1 MHKIEFP
8 QFLHLGHFSNEAT
21 TTKVYFAFSL
31 KDLFLVFWVFK
42 MVPPRERI
50 KVYTKRVWQ
59 LCFSFFP
66 RLLNAV
72 FPDKQVTKEARKL
85 CKRATH
91 EGEREREK
99 LVIPTTKKFSFLR
112 VVEKKKELIQ
122 HIFELVSGV

>member
-1 MHKIEFP
+1 MHEIEFS
-8 QFLHLGHFSNEAT
+8 QFLHLGYT
-21 TTKVYFAFSL
+21 LTKPPQQKFLLLIL

-91 EGEREREK
+91 EGGRERK
-99 LVIPTTKKFSFLR
+99 VSNTYYKKVF
-112 VVEKKKELIQ
+112 
-122 HIFELVSGV
+122 IFKSC